1 MYHYDY
7 ITENTCSSMISLD
20 LDGDKV
26 HNISFMGGCNGNL
39 KTIPILLEGWSVEEI
54 EKKLTGIECGRR
66 GTSCSDQLAK
76 AVRRAYEAQLNG
88 EVQDIDEE

>member
-7 ITENTCSSMISLD
+7 LTEKTCANVISLD

-26 HNISFMGGCNGNL
+26 HNITFMGGCNGNL
-39 KTIPILLEGWSVEEI
+39 KTIPMLVDGWTVDEI
-54 EKKLTGIECGRR
+54 EKKLSGIECGRR

-76 AVRRAYEAQLNG
+76 AVRRAYEAQQNG
-88 EVQDIDEE
+88 EVQELDD